1 MLVSEKKKNVKTK
14 LVPGENQRKEK
25 QLQRKQRKE
34 IIYGKT
40 NTIKLKNKKINKNQN
55 ENQ

>member
-1 MLVSEKKKNVKTK
+1 MLVLEKKKNVKIK
-14 LVPGENQRKEK
+14 LIPGENQREEK

-40 NTIKLKNKKINKNQN
+40 NTIKLKNKK
-55 ENQ
+55 

>member
-1 MLVSEKKKNVKTK
+1 MLVLEKKKNVKIK
-14 LVPGENQRKEK
+14 LIPGENQREEK

-40 NTIKLKNKKINKNQN
+40 NTIKLKNLKKVKKFLKMR
-55 ENQ
+55 